1 MIWRPIRDADTPGL
15 RSTAHTSSSPGS
27 TRRIPGTAWNLTL
40 FPGGI
45 LFLFSPSKLKL
56 YRFSHSYS
64 SPAGSPLPAA
74 SLLTNPDPPSWRVS
88 CRSMHFVFLGWL
100 SQRVVKKGWEGSLGD
115 RRSTC
120 EVVWRLIFNNKGN
133 SLQLKSLLGNER
145 CIIISYQYNLLT
157 ID

>member
-1 MIWRPIRDADTPGL
+1 M
-15 RSTAHTSSSPGS
+15 
-27 TRRIPGTAWNLTL
+27 
-40 FPGGI
+40 
-45 LFLFSPSKLKL
+45 FLFSPSKLKL

-145 CIIISYQYNLLT
+145 CIIISYIGNLLT
-157 ID
+157 IDQNFNSSQTALNKNHYFIITSFSTTILAATLSA